1 MSHEMYEQDHAVYV
15 GEPAWHGLGTV
26 VENAPTP
33 YEAMQLAK
41 MGFGVVLSDPLVA
54 AYGPEHSSGRTF
66 TNQSKFYATVR
77 TDTDE
82 VLGVV
87 NKNYKIVQNSEL
99 FDIAGSVPGLQVETA
114 GTLFNGAQSY
124 VLMKDDEWAVNGN
137 DEMHEY
143 LCLMN
148 SHNGTLS
155 LSALPTS
162 VRVVCN
168 NTLSWAIS
176 EGSQRMIKLRHKG
189 DMEDKILGLKNA
201 LDEWKSHKAKFRSAV
216 QTLGRKQWSKEEIT
230 NFWTDCYTMFE
241 GEIPSGRSSY
251 TEEEYTSRRKAM
263 TILTGWSDTFDQEQQ
278 EFGNSAWIAAN
289 AVTNWLQN
297 RKRRTTEATISNK
310 LIGEA
315 AKNSTRVMRHALS
328 LV

>member
-15 GEPAWHGLGTV
+15 GEAAWHGLGTV

-41 MGFGVVLSDPLVA
+41 MGFDVVLSDPLIA
-54 AYGPEHSSGRTF
+54 SYDGSNKWTKDKTTP
-66 TNQSKFYATVR
+66 SKFYATVR
-77 TDTDE
+77 EDTNE

-124 VLMKDDEWAVNGN
+124 VLMKDSEWAVNGN

-168 NTLSWAIS
+168 NTLSWAIT

-189 DMEDKILGLKNA
+189 DMDEKIDGLKEA
-201 LDEWKSHKAKFRSAV
+201 LDEWKSHKAKFRAAV
-216 QTLGRKQWSKEEIT
+216 CTLGRSHWNKEEIT
-230 NFWTDCYTMFE
+230 NFWTDCYQMFE
-241 GEIPSGRSSY
+241 GDIPSQRSSY
-251 TEEEYTSRRKAM
+251 TEEEHRSRKKAM
-263 TILTGWSDTFDQEQQ
+263 TTLTGWSQTFDTEQQ

-310 LIGEA
+310 LIGDA

>member
-26 VENAPTP
+26 VKDAPTP

-41 MGFGVVLSDPLVA
+41 MGFSVVLSDPIK
-54 AYGPEHSSGRTF
+54 AYYGGDESYSHVTPP
-66 TNQSKFYATVR
+66 SKFYATVR
-77 TDTDE
+77 TDTNE

-168 NTLSWAIS
+168 NTLSWAIT

-189 DMEDKILGLKNA
+189 DMADKIVGLKEA
-201 LDEWKSHKAKFRSAV
+201 LDEWKSHKAKFRDAV
-216 QTLGRKQWSKEEIT
+216 CTLGRKQWNKEEIT
-230 NFWTDCYTMFE
+230 NFWTDCYQMFE
-241 GEIPSGRSSY
+241 GEIPIERTSY
-251 TEEEYTSRRKAM
+251 TEEEHNSRKKAM
-263 TILTGWSDTFDQEQQ
+263 STLTGWSDTFDTEQE

>member
-15 GEPAWHGLGTV
+15 GKPAWHGLGTV

-41 MGFGVVLSDPLVA
+41 MGFDVVLSNPLIA
-54 AYGPEHSSGRTF
+54 TYNDAITRLTAP
-66 TNQSKFYATVR
+66 SKFYATVR
-77 TDTDE
+77 TDTKE

-124 VLMKDDEWAVNGN
+124 ILMKDDEWAVNGN

-168 NTLSWAIS
+168 NTLTWAIS
-176 EGSQRMIKLRHKG
+176 EGQQRMIKLRHKG
-189 DMEDKILGLKNA
+189 DIDAKILGLTEA
-201 LDEWKSHKAKFRSAV
+201 LAEWNDHKGKFRTAV
-216 QTLGRKQWSKEEIT
+216 QILGRKQWNKEEIT

-241 GEIPSGRSSY
+241 GEIPRERTSY
-251 TEEEYTSRRKAM
+251 TEEEHNSRKKAM
-263 TILTGWSDTFDQEQQ
+263 ITLTGWSETFDTEQE

-310 LIGEA
+310 LIGDA
-315 AKNSTRVMRHALS
+315 AKNSTRVMRHALT

>member
-1 MSHEMYEQDHAVYV
+1 MSHEMYKDDHAVYV
-15 GEPAWHGLGTV
+15 GEAAWHGLGTV
-26 VENAPTP
+26 VEEAPTTLD
-33 YEAMQLAK
+33 ALRLAK
-41 MGFGVVLSDPLVA
+41 MDFDVVLSEPLIA
-54 AYGPEHSSGRTF
+54 KYQEEYL
-66 TNQSKFYATVR
+66 TNPSKFYATVR
-77 TDTDE
+77 TDTEE

-87 NKNYKIVQNSEL
+87 NKNYKIVQNTEL

-124 VLMKDDEWAVNGN
+124 VLMKDSEWAVNDN

-168 NTLSWAIS
+168 NTLSWAIT

-189 DMEDKILGLKNA
+189 DMDEKITDLCEA
-201 LDEWKSHKAKFRSAV
+201 LEEWHTHKARFRTAV
-216 QTLGRKQWSKEEIT
+216 QTLGRKQWNKEEIT
-230 NFWTDCYTMFE
+230 NFWRDCYQMFE
-241 GEIPSGRSSY
+241 GEIPSQRSSY
-251 TEEEYTSRRKAM
+251 TEEEHRSRKKALA
-263 TILTGWSDTFDQEQQ
+263 TFNGWSETFDTESK
-278 EFGNSAWIAAN
+278 EFGTSAWIAAN
-289 AVTNWLQN
+289 AVTNWIQN
-297 RKRRTTEATISNK
+297 RKRRTTEATIGNK
-310 LIGEA
+310 LIGDA
-315 AKNSTRVMRHALS
+315 AKNSTRVMRHALT